1 MRYLRESILATH
13 SKALRL
19 LAVLGAGIAL
29 LGTGLTAPGSAD
41 LQGQIA
47 AKQSAV
53 TALKAQIAQETA
65 QIAATSDGIAK
76 AKQQLAS
83 LQKQLAARIAQLQAV
98 QAQLLKARDRL
109 VVLENQ
115 LQRATTALASN
126 LVTRYE
132 QGSPDLITALLQS
145 NGFGDLLNRVNFL
158 ERFAQEDSNVV
169 GTTRAARNAVAAE
182 ANRLAALETKDRQ
195 LANQVISERN
205 QEAAL
210 KAALLSRQLAETKA
224 RSSSGSKLQSTEQ
237 ELQALQQKLAAQEAA
252 AAAAARAS
260 AATGN
265 ASVGGIAINT
275 GGMVQPPPG
284 APAAVARVIAAGNA
298 IATLPYIWGGGHASF
313 NASGY
318 DCSGSVSYA
327 LAGGGL
333 LSSPLDS
340 TGFMSWGAPG
350 PGRWI
355 TVYANPTHAWMEVAG
370 WRFDTVALATSGTRW
385 SRGGGEFAGF
395 VVRHPPGL

>member
-1 MRYLRESILATH
+1 VLVAVAAVLALLATG
-13 SKALRL
+13 
-19 LAVLGAGIAL
+19 LARPVR
-29 LGTGLTAPGSAD
+29 AD

-47 AKQSAV
+47 AKQNAV
-53 TALKAQIAQETA
+53 AALKAQIAKESA

-76 AKQQLAS
+76 AKQRLAS
-83 LQKQLAARIAQLQAV
+83 LQRELAARVAQLQQV
-98 QAQLLKARDRL
+98 QSQLLQARDRL
-109 VVLENQ
+109 VVLENR
-115 LQRATTALASN
+115 LHRATTALANN

-132 QGSPDLITALLQS
+132 QGTPDLVTALLQS
-145 NGFGDLLNRVNFL
+145 NGFGDLLNKINYL
-158 ERFAQEDSNVV
+158 ERFAREDSQVV
-169 GTTRAARNAVAAE
+169 GSTRAARNAVAAE

-205 QEAAL
+205 QEAAI
-210 KAALLSRQLAETKA
+210 KAALLSRQIAETKA
-224 RSSSGSKLQSTEQ
+224 RASNGSKLQSAEQ
-237 ELQALQQKLAAQEAA
+237 QLQSLQQKLAAQEAA
-252 AAAAARAS
+252 AAAAAQAAAS
-260 AATGN
+260 TGN
-265 ASVGGIAINT
+265 ASVGGVAINT

-313 NASGY
+313 HASGY

-395 VVRHPPGL
+395 VARHPPGL